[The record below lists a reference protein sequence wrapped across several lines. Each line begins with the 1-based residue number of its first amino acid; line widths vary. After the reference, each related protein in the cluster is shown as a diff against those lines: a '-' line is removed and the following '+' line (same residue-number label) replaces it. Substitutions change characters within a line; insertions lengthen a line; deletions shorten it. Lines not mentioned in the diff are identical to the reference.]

1 MYNTGAGPDKP
12 AEVFTVDGEY
22 TTPEQIKNIIIEV
35 FKDNSWMELKATRGE
50 AACKIL
56 VDDTFKPVTER
67 RNIANE
73 YKLFT
78 KYVVGEF
85 VDDFWW
91 K

>member
-1 MYNTGAGPDKP
+1 MLILLSSRLMAS
-12 AEVFTVDGEY
+12 
-22 TTPEQIKNIIIEV
+22 TTPEQIKNINIDV
-35 FKDNSWMELKATRGE
+35 SKNGTWMELKATTGH

-56 VDDTFKPVTER
+56 VDDTFVPVRER

-73 YKLFT
+73 YKEFT
-78 KYVVGEF
+78 NYVQGAF

>member
-1 MYNTGAGPDKP
+1 MPLN
-12 AEVFTVDGEY
+12 
-22 TTPEQIKNIIIEV
+22 
-35 FKDNSWMELKATRGE
+35 ATRGE

-56 VDDTFKPVTER
+56 VDDSFKPVTER

-73 YKLFT
+73 YNKFT